1 MTDSEKVVSKPCE
14 YMHIEVVLNIFL
26 PAQVHRK
33 LAREM
38 RAGKQPARGAYHV
51 NKVLAGASPSGCST
65 FASSTVAFH
74 SATTGFASYTAR
86 RVSRCQNVPTTNV
99 SLRCSLALAGYYY

>member
-1 MTDSEKVVSKPCE
+1 M
-14 YMHIEVVLNIFL
+14 NIFL

-51 NKVLAGASPSGCST
+51 NKVLAGASVKDLK
-65 FASSTVAFH
+65 ASRVTL
-74 SATTGFASYTAR
+74 ASKDVKALYDWRGADDDLDAR
-86 RVSRCQNVPTTNV
+86 ADAEV
-99 SLRCSLALAGYYY
+99 